1 MEPKKLT
8 GYPSIDKPWLKYY
21 SEEAIN
27 TPLPECTIYE
37 YLWENNKDHLNDIAI
52 WYINHKITYKE
63 LFEKIDQCAKAFI
76 ALGVTPGEIVTLAMP
91 SIPEA
96 LYAVYALNK
105 IGAVANMIHPLA
117 GQQETV
123 NYLNEVQSRIFLM
136 FTGTWEIVKTALK
149 DTSVETAV
157 VVSPAESL
165 AFPMKQLYRLKTHEP
180 SLEGITG
187 LLSWR
192 DFIQQGSSTVLHD
205 IQKDPNEAALISH
218 TGGTTGDPKGVV
230 SSDRNLTALMYQIA
244 CNFHYN
250 RQGRS
255 LVVLP
260 LFVNY
265 SLVEA
270 MMGMLVIGYQVIL
283 IPKYEPEKLSEYI
296 DQYRPTIILSIPAY
310 WEALLTAKDKKRR
323 DFSSLEQIYYGGEG
337 MSGVTERRINQVLK
351 AHKSNVELLKGLGST
366 ELGACATL
374 SYPDC
379 NPEDSV
385 GVPLVHLNCKIVDPE
400 TGVELSYNKNGEIC
414 FSGPTLML
422 GYYNKPEAT
431 DEVVIVHADGQR
443 WFHTGDIGYITE
455 DGVIFVTGRI
465 KRIIMTRDK
474 DAQVTKM
481 FPGRIEKALYAHPA
495 VNLCCVVGVSDKERI
510 NYPKAF
516 VVLKDGCA
524 ESQKLTQEI
533 LSVCRNSLPDY
544 MVPEEIE
551 YRVDL
556 PRTPRGK
563 IDYRALEKEAE
574 KV

>member
-1 MEPKKLT
+1 MEQKKLT

-27 TPLPECTIYE
+27 AKLPECTVYE
-37 YLWENNKDHLNDIAI
+37 YLWENNKNHPNDIAI
-52 WYINHKITYKE
+52 WYVNHKITYKE
-63 LFEKIDQCAKAFI
+63 LFEKIDQCAKAFV
-76 ALGVTPGEIVTLAMP
+76 ALGVMPGEIVTIAMP

-123 NYLNEVQSRIFLM
+123 NYLNEVQSRVFLM

-149 DTSVETAV
+149 DTSMETAV
-157 VVSPAESL
+157 VASPAESL
-165 AFPMKQLYRLKTHEP
+165 VFPLKQLYRLKAHEP
-180 SLEGITG
+180 SLAGVNG
-187 LLSWR
+187 VFSWR
-192 DFIQQGSSTVLHD
+192 DFIQHGSSTVLHD
-205 IQKDPNEAALISH
+205 IQKDPKEAALISH

-230 SSDRNLTALMYQIA
+230 ASDRNLTALMYQIA
-244 CNFHYN
+244 CNFHYK

-260 LFVNY
+260 PFVNY

-296 DQYRPTIILSIPAY
+296 DQYQPTIILSIPAY
-310 WEALLTAKDKKRR
+310 WEALLTAKDKKSR

-337 MSGVTERRINQVLK
+337 MSGVTERRINQVLR
-351 AHKSNVELLKGLGST
+351 AHKSTVELLKGLGST

-400 TGVELSYNKNGEIC
+400 TGAELSYNQNGEIC

-431 DEVVIVHADGQR
+431 DEVVKVHADGQR

-481 FPGRIEKALYAHPA
+481 FPDRIEKALYAHPA

-510 NYPKAF
+510 NFPKAF
-516 VVLKDGCA
+516 VVLKAGYV
-524 ESQKLTQEI
+524 ESQKLTQAI
-533 LSVCRNSLPDY
+533 LTVCRNSLPDY
-544 MVPEEIE
+544 MVPDEIE
-551 YRVDL
+551 YRMNL